1 MLLLFFLDYTFP
13 FYSSNSPKNGNVNA
27 MTKKPGDIIILHEG
41 TKNHDQKLCCSWNI
55 TRVRCNCYCSFWAI
69 FNPFTTL
76 TAPKHE
82 NLKKKK
88 RKKNALKYNNFT
100 QVYQKSWSYAILFLR
115 YMVRDG
121 FNCYFSFWTIFCPF
135 TALTARKIKVWIK
148 KKRPGGIT
156 NSHKCTKNH
165 DHMLYCSRDL
175 WCMMDG
181 IVIFDF
187 WLSFAHLTL

>member
-76 TAPKHE
+76 TVPKHE

-88 RKKNALKYNNFT
+88 KKKTPWNIIILHKCTKNHDHMLYCSWDIWCVMDLIVIFHFGQFFALSLPNSPKN
-100 QVYQKSWSYAILFLR
+100 KSL
-115 YMVRDG
+115 
-121 FNCYFSFWTIFCPF
+121 N
-135 TALTARKIKVWIK
+135 KK

-187 WLSFAHLTL
+187 WLSFAHLTP